1 MDPYLFIY
9 KIKYIPFNNSTPAK
23 NYSYFSLFFAAA
35 SLTIWLNVSL
45 SSEKQTESV
54 FALIVAALGTL
65 YRSANSP
72 KDSPG

>member
-1 MDPYLFIY
+1 MYNL
-9 KIKYIPFNNSTPAK
+9 PFNNSTFPR
-23 NYSYFSLFFAAA
+23 NSSYFSLFLAAA

-45 SSEKQTESV
+45 SKENNMASV

-65 YRSANSP
+65 YSNANSP